1 MTLNKKYI
9 LITRPIEQADYLSRL
24 ILDNDGISVKF
35 PTIDIQPLDKTK
47 ELIANFNNIKDS
59 DILIFISRNAV
70 RVAVDRFI
78 TDINMFKNIKI
89 IGVGSGTMGELE
101 KSNFKN
107 IIYSEQSDSEGV
119 LNLSDMQSE
128 KIKSKKIF
136 IIRGVGG
143 RELLVKGLKE
153 RGADVECIEIYKRCL
168 TKYNKN
174 QLDKLWYKR
183 KPDAAIVTS
192 NDILDN
198 LTNILEDDKKQLLS
212 TPLIVM
218 SDRIAEYA
226 RNIGFISK
234 ISIVKEKSDDGI
246 FQCLLKLVGD

>member
-1 MTLNKKYI
+1 MTLKNKRI
-9 LITRPIEQADYLSRL
+9 LITRPNEQADSLCEL
-24 ILDNDGISVKF
+24 ISNHGGISVRF
-35 PTIDIQPLDKTK
+35 PAVKIQPIDKTDK
-47 ELIANFNNIKDS
+47 LIKCFDEISKYDF
-59 DILIFISRNAV
+59 IIFISRNAV

-198 LTNILEDDKKQLLS
+198 LTNILKDDKKQLLS